1 VQDGSRA
8 RAKDCSTLL
17 GIRDEAFVEAFL
29 DQKFPLRG
37 AFAARQDDRVHA
49 FQVAGRAH
57 KYVLDAH
64 ARERRCVRLEVT
76 LYG

>member
-1 VQDGSRA
+1 M
-8 RAKDCSTLL
+8 C
-17 GIRDEAFVEAFL
+17 DEALVETFP

-37 AFAARQDDRVHA
+37 AFAARQDDRVHTL
-49 FQVAGRAH
+49 QVAGCAH
-57 KYVLDAH
+57 KYVVDAH